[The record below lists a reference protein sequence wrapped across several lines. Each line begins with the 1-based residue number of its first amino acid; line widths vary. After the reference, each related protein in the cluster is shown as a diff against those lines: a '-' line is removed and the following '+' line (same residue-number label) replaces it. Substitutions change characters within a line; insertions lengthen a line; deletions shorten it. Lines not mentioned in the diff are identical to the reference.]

1 MADDFHELSPY
12 VLIGN
17 PLTLAIIEFFA
28 VPGALL
34 GAVLYP
40 FGLDGPVWRCLGF
53 GIDLV
58 TAIARLIAAAPGA
71 SLPVKSFAPFAI
83 LFLSLAVLSLV
94 LWRTWIF
101 RAMAIPFAVLG
112 LFGAANGEGFD
123 LAVAPGGDA
132 AAMRLPPASSL
143 CSVAGGAFVAE
154 QWLRA
159 DADTRAPADAR
170 GGVSCD
176 DLGCVGGSVDGRS
189 VALVTDRKALIE
201 DCARA
206 AIVIAPFYAPA
217 GCAASNS
224 PRPSQARR
232 DGGGDIALYRRG
244 GAMAHGPRPGR
255 GPSLVARPAAP
266 DGGDVASGRP
276 SLRGG
281 GWSEL
286 GQTPSSRLAHSAMKG
301 TDFQASSILSRESN
315 MTSIT

>member
-1 MADDFHELSPY
+1 
-12 VLIGN
+12 
-17 PLTLAIIEFFA
+17 
-28 VPGALL
+28 
-34 GAVLYP
+34 
-40 FGLDGPVWRCLGF
+40 VWRYLGF

-58 TAIARLIAAAPGA
+58 TSIARLIAAAPGA

-101 RAMAIPFAVLG
+101 RAMAIPFAALG

-132 AAMRLPPASSL
+132 AALRLPTGELALLGRGRLS
-143 CSVAGGAFVAE
+143 FVGE

-159 DADTRAPADAR
+159 DADSRAPADAR

-176 DLGCVGGSVDGRS
+176 DLGCVARAVDGRS

-217 GCAASNS
+217 GCGASILLD
-224 PRPSQARR
+224 RR
-232 DGGGDIALYRRG
+232 KLAET
-244 GAMAHGPRPGR
+244 GAVTLRFGPEAVEWRTAR
-255 GPSLVARPAAP
+255 GPGEDRPWSRAP
-266 DGGDVASGRP
+266 KQRATSALAIAVEIP
-276 SLRGG
+276 S
-281 GWSEL
+281 EEEE
-286 GQTPSSRLAHSAMKG
+286 RL
-301 TDFQASSILSRESN
+301 N
-315 MTSIT
+315 